1 MAFGGLASLT
11 VLRISSWWGR
21 RIGRIQRGL
30 VVLFALMVPLA
41 MWIARA
47 FQGIV
52 AEMLAKAG
60 LFLLGFLTVSF
71 NVILVFE
78 LLNFV
83 SKTIFH
89 TDMRGIV

>member
-1 MAFGGLASLT
+1 MLL
-11 VLRISSWWGR
+11 
-21 RIGRIQRGL
+21 
-30 VVLFALMVPLA
+30 ALMVPLA

-60 LFLLGFLTVSF
+60 LFWLGFLTVSL
-71 NVILVFE
+71 NVILIFE